1 MKRRLLVLSLFLAVA
16 AAVAVIV
23 QPDVLTAR
31 NVGGPVKTPEQ
42 PMVKFN
48 HKFHITE
55 AGLECAACHP
65 AVRKSKSASDN
76 LHPAH
81 EQCQSCHEEQINNT
95 CGYCHTDT
103 ANIEPRTVPRRD
115 LLFSHERH
123 LTLQDS
129 VQCRTCHAG
138 IDSSTTSAQQH
149 LPAMTACTGCHNDA
163 RATNWCEKCHT
174 NLAQLLPNNHLRSDF
189 RRWHGEEVRVGAVA
203 VDCATCHT
211 ENFCQQ
217 CHGPVEL
224 KAFGRK
230 DLNAD
235 PRPWTGPKDQPAQ
248 TTVQRVHDLNYRL
261 THGIDARSRQ
271 SDCATCH
278 NTQEFCVECHQAGGN
293 INQFKFKPA
302 SHTLPGWTTLGKG
315 SGGGLHAQEAQRD
328 MESCVGCHD
337 VPGQD
342 PVCLTCHNANGQV
355 R

>member
-1 MKRRLLVLSLFLAVA
+1 VKKAAVITALVLLMSAVCVGQSLQNSDCL
-16 AAVAVIV
+16 
-23 QPDVLTAR
+23 
-31 NVGGPVKTPEQ
+31 
-42 PMVKFN
+42 
-48 HKFHITE
+48 
-55 AGLECAACHP
+55 ACHDK
-65 AVRKSKSASDN
+65 VSEKTFSASV
-76 LHPAH
+76 HGGM
-81 EQCQSCHEEQINNT
+81 SC
-95 CGYCHTDT
+95 TD
-103 ANIEPRTVPRRD
+103 
-115 LLFSHERH
+115 
-123 LTLQDS
+123 
-129 VQCRTCHAG
+129 CHAG
-138 IDSSTTSAQQH
+138 ITEIPHKTP
-149 LPAMTACTGCHNDA
+149 LP
-163 RATNWCEKCHT
+163 
-174 NLAQLLPNNHLRSDF
+174 
-189 RRWHGEEVRVGAVA
+189 A

-224 KAFGRK
+224 KGFGRK
-230 DLNAD
+230 DLSGD

-278 NTQEFCVECHQAGGN
+278 NVQEFCVECHQAGGN
-293 INQFKFKPA
+293 VNQFKFKPA
-302 SHTLPGWTTLGKG
+302 SHTLPGWTTLGTG